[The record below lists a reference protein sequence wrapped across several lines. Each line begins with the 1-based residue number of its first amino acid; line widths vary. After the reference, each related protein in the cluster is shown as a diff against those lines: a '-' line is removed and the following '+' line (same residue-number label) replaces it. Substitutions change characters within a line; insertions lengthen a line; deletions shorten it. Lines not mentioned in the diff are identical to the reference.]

1 MADQERN
8 FRSQYYD
15 KVGFRSVEEKKSIES
30 LLKDKTMKHEKLVQF
45 CIRFGLPAMYR
56 LYVWK
61 ILLGTSMFFILVCPL
76 LLSYD
81 ENLVSG
87 RPTIFFF
94 WAMLSTNLS
103 IPTKAFLNHSFFV
116 GHAQQWMIF
125 SLFLVHPMRMP
136 FSGTKAAV
144 LWRPSQCIAKD
155 FWVYHD

>member
-94 WAMLSTNLS
+94 
-103 IPTKAFLNHSFFV
+103 
-116 GHAQQWMIF
+116 
-125 SLFLVHPMRMP
+125 
-136 FSGTKAAV
+136 
-144 LWRPSQCIAKD
+144 
-155 FWVYHD
+155 